1 MKRLHIFIFS
11 SLVSLLWGN
20 GFSVYA
26 QPLPS
31 QGTWKATTISSNLT
45 VVLTGDIT
53 IEGCITINSGKTLKI
68 VNNSD
73 TSYLLSVDEKFPNGT
88 NIFNNGG
95 TLEISGKETGR
106 ITIDGGAE
114 FEYSEDGNYKPVS
127 LTAGTK
133 KRIQAGIHNT
143 GKLSLNYVTIQNV
156 NDYNSYGG
164 AISTSTSKTVEISN
178 CTITK
183 CYSQLG
189 SAIMIS
195 GGSGAVSIKQ
205 SEISKCFSG
214 GGSTERAG
222 GAIRTYGAVSSSLY
236 LTGVTF
242 RHNYAQRTQ
251 TYNNTWDR
259 DGNGGAIFWNARGK
273 TTTECVMDGCLFELN
288 RCDDNGG
295 AIKTQGSIRFTGDT
309 TIIQNNTAP
318 NGAGI
323 YIEGYIGSS
332 GVGDARTIT
341 YDLNEKLLVKNN
353 ISPDYFVE
361 SVNKTY
367 SGKGAGIHFFFG
379 SSMTLEA
386 NSIINVNMN
395 GAVVENNNALGD
407 ESLGGGVY
415 FENTSPDKMNYT
427 FNIKLNHGAITT
439 NSADKGGGIYVFQEN
454 VRSDVTEGYS
464 LIVDKNVATTAGGGV
479 YIDKGDF
486 TIKSGKI
493 EQNIVSNGNGGGV
506 YIIGEKQGETRV
518 GNFTMENGEISS
530 NTGLDGGGIYIT
542 GGNFTMANG
551 SITGNGKKI
560 KDDSTYDIVSQQGG
574 GVYIV
579 GGGSFAMNDGSIIQN
594 AAQTAGGGV
603 YIDKGDFTIKSGKI
617 EQNIVSNGNGGGV
630 YIIGEK
636 QGETRVGNFIMEN
649 GEISSNEGGNGA
661 GVFLN
666 GGNFDL
672 IQGHIS
678 KNPASQYGGGVY
690 LIGDNCEYLLKNGTI
705 SNNRAQHGGGVY
717 LADGSFKLTES
728 EDQTGKISENVADT
742 AGGGVYIAGAGGFE
756 MNGGSVYKNETTA
769 EDSNGGGVFLNGGD
783 FTMNAGNIEGNESK
797 RQGGGVLM
805 YGGAFTMTG
814 GQINGNTTTTNGGGV
829 CIIGVQTDNTMSG
842 SFTMQ
847 NGNPQIKENKGD
859 NGGGVYIYGGNFTM
873 TSGSITSNGQ
883 RTSGQNV
890 ESRGGGVYIKGIKLG
905 EATYGNFT
913 MSNGT
918 IENNSSNDGGGVY
931 IDGGSLN
938 VTSGNIFD
946 NTANAN
952 GGGVY
957 ILNGTVNMGEAGK
970 GGRIQ
975 QNECYRYGGGV
986 YVYNSDTIS
995 ENPVEVNLEGGTV
1008 EGNDAKYGGGIC
1020 VDGNISLN
1028 IGNIE
1033 IASNEAINGGGVCLM
1048 NNAQMTFSEGQ
1059 IKNNNAISD
1068 SDEIYITG
1076 YKKNI
1081 DEIKGFGG
1089 GVYLSA
1095 NTRLVFDNTAEK
1107 LGLFGNIADNGGDE
1121 VFANGDGTY
1130 VNLPDVSHM
1139 ALDGYAGASNL
1150 RWIEDYTNNDIHY
1163 DKGTHL
1169 KGLDNW
1175 SKEQTTLRYREAIRL
1190 NGTIYN
1196 LPSGSNVVLEDTYVS
1211 FALGYEVA
1219 YLTITRTGLRLGESA
1234 IYELYKNDENNFRI
1248 IITGDGTD
1256 SVTKKIAVTAGEWI
1270 VREMPWSWTYD
1281 VTDNSI
1287 ATDASTDANTT
1298 DRAVVHQVPYKDP
1311 QTGKEWVF
1319 VFNGTRQ
1326 EISSPMN
1333 KEDIDVKIMA
1343 N

>member
-1 MKRLHIFIFS
+1 MAYKPTHKQLITMKRLHIFIFV

-73 TSYLLSVDEKFPNGT
+73 TSYLLSVDEKFPNAT

-273 TTTECVMDGCLFELN
+273 TTTECVMDGCLFEFN

-454 VRSDVTEGYS
+454 VRSDVTEGDS
-464 LIVDKNVATTAGGGV
+464 LIVDKNIATTAGGGV

-486 TIKSGKI
+486 TIKSGEI

-518 GNFTMENGEISS
+518 GNFTMENGKISS
-530 NTGLDGGGIYIT
+530 NT
-542 GGNFTMANG
+542 
-551 SITGNGKKI
+551 
-560 KDDSTYDIVSQQGG
+560 
-574 GVYIV
+574 
-579 GGGSFAMNDGSIIQN
+579 
-594 AAQTAGGGV
+594 
-603 YIDKGDFTIKSGKI
+603 
-617 EQNIVSNGNGGGV
+617 
-630 YIIGEK
+630 
-636 QGETRVGNFIMEN
+636 
-649 GEISSNEGGNGA
+649 GGNGA

-672 IQGHIS
+672 IQGQIS
-678 KNPASQYGGGVY
+678 NNTASLYGGGVY

-717 LADGSFKLTES
+717 LADGSFTLTES

-742 AGGGVYIAGAGGFE
+742 AGGGVYIAGDGGFE

-829 CIIGVQTDNTMSG
+829 CIIGIQTDNTMSG

-847 NGNPQIKENKGD
+847 NGNPLIKENKGD

-873 TSGSITSNGQ
+873 TSGSIASNGQ

-1150 RWIEDYTNNDIHY
+1150 RWIEDYTNNDIDY

-1175 SKEQTTLRYREAIRL
+1175 SKEQTNLRYRETIRL

-1196 LPSGSNVVLEDTYVS
+1196 LPSGSNVILEDTYVS